1 MDAGDAMERGAS
13 APVLL
18 PKVTIQNSNPFTRSH
33 HEASNRHRSP
43 PRSSLH
49 NGQGRSGTGLKL
61 VSDQQ
66 MQHFKQPVNRKPLP
80 VWIFVYVFPR

>member
-1 MDAGDAMERGAS
+1 MERGAS

-43 PRSSLH
+43 PRCS
-49 NGQGRSGTGLKL
+49 TGLKL